1 MPGLAQVQP
10 GWCSKTM
17 SQKLKRGRGGWRGQE
32 LDCSLMI
39 EHLPSMPEALGSIP
53 RNVTYR
59 MFSVVFGNMS
69 MLQF

>member
-1 MPGLAQVQP
+1 
-10 GWCSKTM
+10 M
-17 SQKLKRGRGGWRGQE
+17 SQKLKTGKGRVKGSE

-39 EHLPSMPEALGSIP
+39 EHLPSMPEALGSVP
-53 RNVTYR
+53 RKTHITYR